1 MSTEEQKI
9 EQPVEETVA
18 AVEQKVEETVEPVE
32 AAEPK
37 AEEAVAEEAT
47 TEEAAIEETAAE
59 ETSEPVKK
67 VNKLLAPI
75 KKCFAKVKS
84 FMN

>member
-9 EQPVEETVA
+9 EQPIEETVEP
-18 AVEQKVEETVEPVE
+18 VEQKVEETIEPVEESVE

-37 AEEAVAEEAT
+37 S
-47 TEEAAIEETAAE
+47 EEAAATKEAAANE
-59 ETSEPVKK
+59 ETSELVKK
-67 VNKLLAPI
+67 GNKLLTPF

>member
-37 AEEAVAEEAT
+37 AEETVA
-47 TEEAAIEETAAE
+47 EETAAE
-59 ETSEPVKK
+59 ETSEPIKK
-67 VNKLLAPI
+67 VNKFLAPI

-84 FMN
+84 FMK

>member
-37 AEEAVAEEAT
+37 AEEAAAEEA
-47 TEEAAIEETAAE
+47 AVEETAAE
-59 ETSEPVKK
+59 ETAEPVKK

>member
-9 EQPVEETVA
+9 EQPIEETVA

-32 AAEPK
+32 ESVEAAEPK
-37 AEEAVAEEAT
+37 AEEAVA
-47 TEEAAIEETAAE
+47 TEEAAATEEA
-59 ETSEPVKK
+59 SEPVKK
-67 VNKLLAPI
+67 VNKLLAPF